1 MIQPGLQA
9 ILMALQQG
17 GQPTGNLS
25 ALGPL
30 LAMLRGQGA
39 AGSQQA
45 HMPPGPMARAQTPDP
60 RNSILSALGG
70 Q

>member
-9 ILMALQQG
+9 ILMALQNG
-17 GQPTGNLS
+17 GRPVGNLS

-30 LAMLRGQGA
+30 LAALQGQGQ
-39 AGSQQA
+39 AGLQQA
-45 HMPPGPMARAQTPDP
+45 RIPPGPMARAGTLDP

-70 Q
+70 M